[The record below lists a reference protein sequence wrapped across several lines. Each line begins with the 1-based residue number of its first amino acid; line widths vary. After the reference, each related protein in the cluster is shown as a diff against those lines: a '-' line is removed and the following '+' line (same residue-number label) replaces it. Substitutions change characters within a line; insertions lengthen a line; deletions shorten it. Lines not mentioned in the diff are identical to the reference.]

1 MLTVS
6 TKEKEKITSVIKR
19 KYSRVAQS
27 LADQFQYPT
36 GRAGL
41 QQLGYPEELM
51 EVLPDEV
58 AQWYCG
64 VGNPLSLSDL
74 MPGES
79 VLDLGCGAG
88 VDTILAARLVEPTG
102 FAVGVDLSDEMIERA
117 KSNKRIS
124 ETENVNF
131 QVVDTENLPFDDGH
145 FDVVTS
151 NAMLNLAVEKEQ
163 VLREAHRV
171 LKKGGRI
178 QIADQILVGDL
189 MNQKQALESWF
200 K

>member
-6 TKEKEKITSVIKR
+6 TKEKEKITSVIRR

-27 LADQFQYPT
+27 LADQFRYPT

-102 FAVGVDLSDEMIERA
+102 FAIGVDLSDEMIERA
-117 KSNKRIS
+117 ENNKLVS
-124 ETENVNF
+124 ETDNVTF
-131 QVVDTENLPFDDGH
+131 QVADTENLPFGDGH
-145 FDVVTS
+145 FDVVIS

-171 LKKGGRI
+171 LKKDGRI

-189 MNQKQALESWF
+189 MDQKQALESWF

>member
-6 TKEKEKITSVIKR
+6 AKEKEKITSVIRR
-19 KYSRVAQS
+19 KYKMVAQS
-27 LADQFQYPT
+27 LADQFRYPT

-41 QQLGYPEELM
+41 QQLGYPEELI
-51 EVLPDEV
+51 EVLPDDV

-64 VGNPLSLSDL
+64 VGNPLSLSDI

-88 VDTILAARLVEPTG
+88 VDTILAARLVEPNGT
-102 FAVGVDLSDEMIERA
+102 AVGVDLSEEMIERA
-117 KSNKRIS
+117 KSNKQVS
-124 ETENVNF
+124 ETENVEF
-131 QVVDTENLPFDDGH
+131 QVADTESLPFDDGQ

-151 NAMLNLAVEKEQ
+151 NAMLNLAVEKKQ
-163 VLREAHRV
+163 VLQEAYRV

-189 MNQKQALESWF
+189 MDQKQAVESWF